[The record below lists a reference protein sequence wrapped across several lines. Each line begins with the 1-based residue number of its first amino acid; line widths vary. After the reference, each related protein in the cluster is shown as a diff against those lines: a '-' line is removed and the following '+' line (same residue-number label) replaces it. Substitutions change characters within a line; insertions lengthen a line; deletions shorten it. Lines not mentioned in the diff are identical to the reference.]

1 MRSIFDIHDYDEH
14 FLEQFTSQTIPIY
27 DLWSVRPLQ
36 NDQKE
41 IVAGTSDEVDK
52 FRNFID
58 DHSNQDFPH
67 PLVIVVG
74 NAEKSNTD
82 RMSNTSKRYFKLKFE
97 KFKGN
102 DLGQPLTISGAQPQP
117 YPQNEYMPMMFNGT
131 TPASNKNLQTPMPG
145 FSLGE
150 IHNIIDRNV
159 ADATRTIKAEYEEQS
174 ARREADNI
182 KRLAELETRMEMY
195 KLELRARELERKEQE
210 LNGLIEELEQKQL
223 EGMGTVKDYTKTI
236 AGGLMELGKTA
247 FGLDDRHSS
256 DSLKTKPSDSSS
268 KNTKPSN
275 SLGNTITD
283 DGFSEVSANN
293 KNSDDSLDQ
302 ILQGIAHLDD
312 QQKEALLDAL
322 LSESDIEEESKINDE
337 LQDNANTDEADI
349 KQSEA

>member
-1 MRSIFDIHDYDEH
+1 
-14 FLEQFTSQTIPIY
+14 
-27 DLWSVRPLQ
+27 
-36 NDQKE
+36 
-41 IVAGTSDEVDK
+41 
-52 FRNFID
+52 
-58 DHSNQDFPH
+58 
-67 PLVIVVG
+67 
-74 NAEKSNTD
+74 
-82 RMSNTSKRYFKLKFE
+82 
-97 KFKGN
+97 
-102 DLGQPLTISGAQPQP
+102 
-117 YPQNEYMPMMFNGT
+117 
-131 TPASNKNLQTPMPG
+131 
-145 FSLGE
+145 
-150 IHNIIDRNV
+150 
-159 ADATRTIKAEYEEQS
+159 
-174 ARREADNI
+174 
-182 KRLAELETRMEMY
+182 MEMY